1 MRTERLAPVLALL
14 CLVSSM
20 GASPQETKAKRTPEQ
35 IAGESKPIVRK
46 DLLVFGK
53 GQIPPPR
60 RDIFRPGF
68 TGGPAA
74 STGFP
79 LRPPVAKSQAP
90 KVEEPPA
97 FVLNLTYVGSV
108 RSGGKIVALV
118 IRDGQTMPVA
128 EGDEVMPG
136 YKVVRVTPDEIE
148 VEGPNSERKTF
159 SRQGD
164 RP

>member
-1 MRTERLAPVLALL
+1 MRTEWLAPVLAFL
-14 CLVSSM
+14 CVASSL
-20 GASPQETKAKRTPEQ
+20 ASSPQETRAKKNPDQ
-35 IAGESKPIVRK
+35 IAGKSKPIVRK

-53 GQIPPPR
+53 GQIPSPR
-60 RDIFRPGF
+60 RDIFRPG
-68 TGGPAA
+68 TYGMPASA
-74 STGFP
+74 PMTAM
-79 LRPPVAKSQAP
+79 RPVPKSRAP

-97 FVLNLTYVGSV
+97 FVLNLVYVGSV
-108 RSGGKIVALV
+108 RSSGKIVALV
-118 IRDGQTMPVA
+118 LRDGQTMPVA
-128 EGDEVMPG
+128 EGDEVVPG

>member
-1 MRTERLAPVLALL
+1 MRTERLAPVLAFL
-14 CLVSSM
+14 CLASSL
-20 GASPQETKAKRTPEQ
+20 ASSPQETSAKKYPEQ
-35 IAGESKPIVRK
+35 VAGKSKPIVRK

-53 GQIPPPR
+53 GQILPPR

-68 TGGPAA
+68 YGVPAA

-79 LRPPVAKSQAP
+79 LRPPVAKSQTP
-90 KVEEPPA
+90 KVGEPPA
-97 FVLNLTYVGSV
+97 FVLNLVYVGSV
-108 RSGGKIVALV
+108 RSSGKIVALV
-118 IRDGQTMPVA
+118 IRDGQTMSVA
-128 EGDEVMPG
+128 EGDEVVPG

-164 RP
+164 WP

>member
-1 MRTERLAPVLALL
+1 MRTERLAPVLAIL
-14 CLVSSM
+14 CLVSSL
-20 GASPQETKAKRTPEQ
+20 APSPQETRAKKTPEQ

-46 DLLVFGK
+46 DLLVFSK

-60 RDIFRPGF
+60 RDIFRPRFYGV
-68 TGGPAA
+68 PAA

-79 LRPPVAKSQAP
+79 GRPQAPKPRAP
-90 KVEEPPA
+90 KVEAPPA
-97 FVLNLTYVGSV
+97 FVLNLVYVGSV

-128 EGDEVMPG
+128 EGDEVVPG

>member
-1 MRTERLAPVLALL
+1 MRTERLAPVLAVL
-14 CLVSSM
+14 CLATSLAS
-20 GASPQETKAKRTPEQ
+20 SPQETRAKKTSEQ
-35 IAGESKPIVRK
+35 TARETKPIIRK
-46 DLLVFGK
+46 DLLVFGT

-60 RDIFRPGF
+60 RDIFRPGYYG
-68 TGGPAA
+68 TPASAPMIAMRPA
-74 STGFP
+74 SKP
-79 LRPPVAKSQAP
+79 QAP
-90 KVEEPPA
+90 KVEAPPA

-108 RSGGKIVALV
+108 RSGGKIMALV

-128 EGDEVMPG
+128 EGDEIVPG

-159 SRQGD
+159 ARQGD

>member
-1 MRTERLAPVLALL
+1 MRTERLAPVFAIL

-20 GASPQETKAKRTPEQ
+20 GVSSQETRAKKSPEQ
-35 IAGESKPIVRK
+35 VAGESKPIVRK

-53 GQIPPPR
+53 GQILPPR
-60 RDIFRPGF
+60 RDIFRPGYYG
-68 TGGPAA
+68 TPASGPMIA
-74 STGFP
+74 T
-79 LRPPVAKSQAP
+79 RPALKPQTP

-97 FVLNLTYVGSV
+97 FVLNLVYVGSV
-108 RSGGKIVALV
+108 RSSGKIVALV

-128 EGDEVMPG
+128 EGDEVVPG

>member
-1 MRTERLAPVLALL
+1 MRTERLAPVLAIL
-14 CLVSSM
+14 CLASYLAS
-20 GASPQETKAKRTPEQ
+20 SPQETRAKKNPDQ
-35 IAGESKPIVRK
+35 IAGKSKPIVRK

-53 GQIPPPR
+53 GQILPPR

-68 TGGPAA
+68 YGMPASA
-74 STGFP
+74 P
-79 LRPPVAKSQAP
+79 MIAVRPARKSLPP

-97 FVLNLTYVGSV
+97 FVLNLVYVGSV
-108 RSGGKIVALV
+108 RSSGKIVALV
-118 IRDGQTMPVA
+118 IRDGQTMSVA
-128 EGDEVMPG
+128 EGDEVVPG

>member
-1 MRTERLAPVLALL
+1 MRTERLAPVLAVL
-14 CLVSSM
+14 CLAASLAS
-20 GASPQETKAKRTPEQ
+20 SPQETRAKKTPEQ
-35 IAGESKPIVRK
+35 AAREAKPIIRK

-60 RDIFRPGF
+60 RDIFRPGYY
-68 TGGPAA
+68 GAPASAPTMAMRPA
-74 STGFP
+74 SKP
-79 LRPPVAKSQAP
+79 QAP

-128 EGDEVMPG
+128 EGDEVVPG

>member
-1 MRTERLAPVLALL
+1 MRTERLAPVLAIL
-14 CLVSSM
+14 CLVSSL
-20 GASPQETKAKRTPEQ
+20 GASPQETRAKKNPEQ

-53 GQIPPPR
+53 GQILPPR
-60 RDIFRPGF
+60 RDIFRPSYYG
-68 TGGPAA
+68 TPASGPMMAM
-74 STGFP
+74 
-79 LRPPVAKSQAP
+79 RPALKPKTP

-97 FVLNLTYVGSV
+97 FVLNLVYVGSV
-108 RSGGKIVALV
+108 RSGGKIMALV

-128 EGDEVMPG
+128 EGDEVVAG
-136 YKVVRVTPDEIE
+136 YKVVRITPDEIE
-148 VEGPNSERKTF
+148 IEGPNSERKTF

>member
-1 MRTERLAPVLALL
+1 MRTERLAAVFAIL
-14 CLVSSM
+14 CLVSSV
-20 GASPQETKAKRTPEQ
+20 GASPQETKAKKTPEQ
-35 IAGESKPIVRK
+35 VARESKPIVRK

-53 GQIPPPR
+53 GQILPPR

-68 TGGPAA
+68 YGFPAA
-74 STGFP
+74 SPGFP
-79 LRPPVAKSQAP
+79 FRPPVSKPQTP

-97 FVLNLTYVGSV
+97 FVLNLIYVGSV
-108 RSGGKIVALV
+108 RSSGKIVALV
-118 IRDGQTMPVA
+118 IRDGQTTPVA
-128 EGDEVMPG
+128 EGDEVIPG

-148 VEGPNSERKTF
+148 IEGPNSERKTF